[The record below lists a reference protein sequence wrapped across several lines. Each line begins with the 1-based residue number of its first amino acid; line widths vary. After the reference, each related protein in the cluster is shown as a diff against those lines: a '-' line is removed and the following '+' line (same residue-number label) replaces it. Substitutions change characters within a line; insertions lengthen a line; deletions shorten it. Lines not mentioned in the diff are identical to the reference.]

1 MRTLN
6 SLLQM
11 NTSTIGKLV
20 TQNMKM
26 IVVQMETKTVV
37 KSFTM
42 ELYSLFAESGRINRS
57 FDEENIH

>member
-1 MRTLN
+1 
-6 SLLQM
+6 M

-26 IVVQMETKTVV
+26 IFVQVETKTVV

-42 ELYSLFAESGRINRS
+42 ELYSLVAEGGGINLV
-57 FDEENIH
+57 F

>member
-1 MRTLN
+1 M
-6 SLLQM
+6 
-11 NTSTIGKLV
+11 

-26 IVVQMETKTVV
+26 LVVQVETKTVV

-42 ELYSLFAESGRINRS
+42 ELYSLVAESGRINRP